1 MSRMKIGCHLSVS
14 KGYAHMGREA
24 LSIDANCF
32 QFFTRNPRGGAAK
45 TPAAGDMEALIELM
59 KANDFAPILA
69 HAPYTLNP
77 AAAEERIR
85 EFALMV
91 MKDDLRILESLP
103 GNYYNFHPGSHVGQG
118 AEAGIELIVAHLNQV
133 LDPELRTMVLLE
145 TMSGKG
151 SEIGRT
157 FEEIRE
163 IIDRVD
169 RSDLLG
175 VCMDTCH
182 IYSAGYDIVQ
192 DLDGVLTAFD
202 KAIGLERLKTLHLND
217 SMKPFNS
224 HLDRHAPIG
233 AGTIGLEA
241 LVRFINHPAL
251 RGLPFY
257 LETPHEKISGY
268 ADEIRMLREAY
279 RG

>member
-45 TPAAGDMEALIELM
+45 TLAAGDMEALIELM

-169 RSDLLG
+169 RPDLLG

>member
-32 QFFTRNPRGGAAK
+32 QFFTRNPRGGASK
-45 TPAAGDMEALIELM
+45 TPAAGDMESLIELM
-59 KANDFAPILA
+59 QANDFAPILA

-133 LDPELRTMVLLE
+133 LDPELRTS
-145 TMSGKG
+145 TK
-151 SEIGRT
+151 IGRASC
-157 FEEIRE
+157 RE
-163 IIDRVD
+163 RV
-169 RSDLLG
+169 
-175 VCMDTCH
+175 
-182 IYSAGYDIVQ
+182 
-192 DLDGVLTAFD
+192 
-202 KAIGLERLKTLHLND
+202 
-217 SMKPFNS
+217 
-224 HLDRHAPIG
+224 
-233 AGTIGLEA
+233 
-241 LVRFINHPAL
+241 
-251 RGLPFY
+251 
-257 LETPHEKISGY
+257 
-268 ADEIRMLREAY
+268 
-279 RG
+279 